1 MSDKSIPKPDIHG
14 SMGGLNCQYNTIC
27 QTYQYQNI
35 DLDKLL
41 QEFSLE
47 YEVRK
52 DDHLNEKEE
61 VHNG

>member
-1 MSDKSIPKPDIHG
+1 M
-14 SMGGLNCQYNTIC
+14 MTCMNCQYNTIC